1 MRTPDT
7 KIARQQKIK
16 EIIARIRVTSQQ
28 QLLQELSRSGLNIT
42 QATLSR
48 DLDEIGIVKELID
61 GEVGY
66 QLPDTTTNPEI
77 KNIAAGLI
85 TGIDHSANIVVVRT
99 PPGGAQFFASSVDK
113 SRIEEIIGTIAGDD
127 TVLIVTKSPN
137 GSAAVADQLL
147 KLASSKR

>member
-113 SRIEEIIGTIAGDD
+113 SQIEEIIGTIAGDD

>member
-16 EIIARIRVTSQQ
+16 EILEHKKITSQQ
-28 QLLQELSRSGLNIT
+28 QLLQELSKSNLNIT

-48 DLDEIGIVKELID
+48 DLDEIGIVKDSIN
-61 GEVGY
+61 GAGAY
-66 QLPDTTTNPEI
+66 QLTENMTDPEI
-77 KNIAAGLI
+77 KNIAASLI

-113 SRIEEIIGTIAGDD
+113 SQMDEIIGTIAGDD

-137 GSAAVADQLL
+137 GSADVAE
-147 KLASSKR
+147 KLWKLTKNKR

>member
-16 EIIARIRVTSQQ
+16 EIIAKIRITSQQ
-28 QLLQELSRSGLNIT
+28 QLLQELSRNSLNIT

-48 DLDEIGIVKELID
+48 DLDEIGIVKELND
-61 GEVGY
+61 GEVRY
-66 QLPDTTTNPEI
+66 QLPDTTTDPEI

-113 SRIEEIIGTIAGDD
+113 SQIDEIIGTIAGDD

>member
-16 EIIARIRVTSQQ
+16 EIIAKIRITSQQ
-28 QLLQELSRSGLNIT
+28 QLLQELSRNSLNIT

-48 DLDEIGIVKELID
+48 DLDEIGIVKELND
-61 GEVGY
+61 GEVCY
-66 QLPDTTTNPEI
+66 QLPDTTTDPEI

-113 SRIEEIIGTIAGDD
+113 SQIDEIIGTIAGDD

>member
-16 EIIARIRVTSQQ
+16 EIIARIRITSQQ
-28 QLLQELSRSGLNIT
+28 QLLQELSLNSLNIT

-61 GEVGY
+61 GEVCY
-66 QLPDTTTNPEI
+66 QLPDATTDPEI

-113 SRIEEIIGTIAGDD
+113 SQIDEIIGTIAGDD
-127 TVLIVTKSPN
+127 TVLIVTKSPT